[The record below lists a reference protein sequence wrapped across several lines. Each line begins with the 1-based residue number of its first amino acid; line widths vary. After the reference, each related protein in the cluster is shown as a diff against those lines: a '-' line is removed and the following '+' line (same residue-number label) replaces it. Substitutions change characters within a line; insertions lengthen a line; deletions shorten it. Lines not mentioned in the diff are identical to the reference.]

1 MLVIAGYVPF
11 HPLEADPRLDMLQIH
26 PVGVGT
32 VDPSQVR
39 HHLAV
44 VMNSWLVPLI
54 GFLMDSAG
62 FSGRFQH
69 DGLAQDS
76 PVPIELKA
84 HEVKR
89 PAKVFTLDG
98 VGETKHL
105 PVSFQLQTEIFAQ
118 IAGDGLSDLVQ
129 NFLV

>member
-54 GFLMDSAG
+54 GFLMASAG
-62 FSGRFQH
+62 CSGRFQH
-69 DGLAQDS
+69 DRFAQHR
-76 PVPIELKA
+76 PVPIELEA
-84 HEVKR
+84 HEVQR
-89 PAKVFTLDG
+89 PPSVFTVDG

-105 PVSFQLQTEIFAQ
+105 PISFQLQAQ
-118 IAGDGLSDLVQ
+118 VGLKILGDGLSDLVQ